1 MSDKP
6 DSWRRLSSVEKAD
19 CRVFRVQEYLCER
32 ETDRK
37 QSNFFVIESPDW
49 VNVIALT
56 PEKEVVLIEQFRYG
70 TEEIILEIPG
80 GMIDGSESAET
91 AAKRELLEETG
102 YSAERWVF
110 LGISRP
116 NPAIQNNSLFHY
128 LALDCKKTAETAFDE
143 HESLTTRL
151 TPLDGIDVLIGR
163 GIITHS
169 LVVSAFYYL
178 HLRNKRIL

>member
-6 DSWRRLSSVEKAD
+6 DSWRRLSSTEKAD

-32 ETDRK
+32 ETDQK
-37 QSNFFVIESPDW
+37 QGNFFVIESPDW
-49 VNVIALT
+49 VNIIALT

-80 GMIDGSESAET
+80 GMVDGSESAET

-102 YSAERWVF
+102 YSAETWVF

-143 HESLTTRL
+143 HESVATRL
-151 TPLDGIDVLIGR
+151 TPLAEVEDLIGR

-178 HLRNKRIL
+178 HLRNKNL

>member
-6 DSWRRLSSVEKAD
+6 DSWRRLSSMEKAD

-37 QSNFFVIESPDW
+37 QGNFFVIESPDW
-49 VNVIALT
+49 VNIIALT
-56 PEKEVVLIEQFRYG
+56 PENEAVLIEQYRYG

-102 YSAERWVF
+102 YSAENWIF

-128 LALDCKKTAETAFDE
+128 LALDCKKTAGTAFDE
-143 HESLTTRL
+143 HESVTTRL
-151 TPLDGIDVLIGR
+151 TPLAEVEDLIGR

-178 HLRNKRIL
+178 HLRDKNL